1 MTFLKSSMS
10 LMDFLK
16 MTSDLLK
23 LNQDEKESIIFTRLH
38 HKRLFIMFIIR
49 TLLHK
54 QFVDAWVF

>member
-23 LNQDEKESIIFTRLH
+23 LNQDEKINN
-38 HKRLFIMFIIR
+38 
-49 TLLHK
+49 LHK
-54 QFVDAWVF
+54 AASQAAVYHVYHKTTVT

>member
-23 LNQDEKESIIFTRLH
+23 LNQDEKKINN
-38 HKRLFIMFIIR
+38 
-49 TLLHK
+49 LHK
-54 QFVDAWVF
+54 AASQAAVYHVYHKNTVT